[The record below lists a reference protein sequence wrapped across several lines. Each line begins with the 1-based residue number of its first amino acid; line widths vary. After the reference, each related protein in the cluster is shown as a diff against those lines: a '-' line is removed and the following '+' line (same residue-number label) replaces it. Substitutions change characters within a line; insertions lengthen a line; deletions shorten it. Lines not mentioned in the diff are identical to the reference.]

1 MKSKGLEILA
11 REIGQEIEEKNAELL
26 ARNIEV
32 PEDYH
37 EEMLALIR
45 KLNQETARRKKAG
58 MSAVAADCCNFRG
71 VFCVIECSCPG
82 HIGSLPCKSVLSI
95 L

>member
-1 MKSKGLEILA
+1 MKSKGLEIPA

-45 KLNQETARRKKAG
+45 KLNQETARRKKSRHVSG
-58 MSAVAADCCNFRG
+58 GCRLLQFSW
-71 VFCVIECSCPG
+71 CVLC
-82 HIGSLPCKSVLSI
+82 H
-95 L
+95 